1 MSEGAAPAPWQGVAA
16 VGSVDAAGGGS
27 LGLPPQA
34 VAGKQGGRAGPG
46 SSSGSSSTSSK
57 ARPDVDLAKVNPQF
71 HVTRFH
77 RELMIE
83 QIMATLHK
91 SRPNAPVNIVQQIP
105 ALARRIEGTLLLQAS
120 SPQEYANRFTLE
132 SRMKEIAVHSVAV
145 RSKRQRQTPRNSSC
159 DLVKLEA
166 DHRKRAM
173 FRRRSNSSDVSPAAS
188 MDELRAADSED
199 KDPAPERSSPP
210 QQLLHMQHQ
219 QLPGI
224 VACVS
229 VGGGGGEK
237 KVAFNFSRAASAA
250 HFHSAQG
257 QGQPQEL
264 EMDISDLSDEEPGD
278 EDEGRD
284 EDEDEDEFC
293 SDSYS
298 DEDEDELAVFSR
310 DVAVRPNS
318 SDGVGHGLG
327 AGLGGSRLS
336 ALYRLLAALIDAD
349 AHDSAEGQ
357 ARLVM
362 DLHDCLSLLLR
373 EGGSRRRATE
383 AVAHGLLNLAQ
394 LRREDPGGES
404 PMLGD
409 EVEARVV
416 EAVMERDAMA
426 EGPSPPPQ
434 QPQQQQAQQG
444 EEAGEQD
451 PPRLLPESRLLQLCV
466 EHFGSATPVDLDLLR
481 AVMSLLQQP
490 WLEQEPAAD
499 RRVLSWAVDRLV
511 AADPQRAAPVAVR
524 RLLLRWPLA
533 NSERQV
539 TYLVQL
545 ESVLRSS
552 DDDTIRA
559 LLPGVLRR
567 AAHCTRHPNCHV
579 ASCAASLCEKLAD
592 FTQSS
597 LAADAASRLALQAA
611 AQQFARAAV
620 EHWHDHVRGR
630 VARLLGKAQ
639 AMLDALAI
647 CV

>member
-1 MSEGAAPAPWQGVAA
+1 M
-16 VGSVDAAGGGS
+16 
-27 LGLPPQA
+27 
-34 VAGKQGGRAGPG
+34 
-46 SSSGSSSTSSK
+46 
-57 ARPDVDLAKVNPQF
+57 DLAKVNPQF
-71 HVTRFH
+71 HVARFH

-83 QIMATLHK
+83 QIVATLHK
-91 SRPNAPVNIVQQIP
+91 SRPNAPANIVQQIP

-132 SRMKEIAVHSVAV
+132 SRMKEIAVQSVAV

-173 FRRRSNSSDVSPAAS
+173 LRRRSNSSDVSPAAS
-188 MDELRAADSED
+188 MNELRAADSED
-199 KDPAPERSSPP
+199 KDPAPVRSSPQ
-210 QQLLHMQHQ
+210 QQLLHMQQ
-219 QLPGI
+219 QQQLLPGI
-224 VACVS
+224 VTCVS
-229 VGGGGGEK
+229 VGEK

-250 HFHSAQG
+250 HHSAQG

-264 EMDISDLSDEEPGD
+264 EMDISDLSDAEPGD

-298 DEDEDELAVFSR
+298 DEEEDELAVFSR
-310 DVAVRPNS
+310 DVAVRPDS
-318 SDGVGHGLG
+318 SDGAGHGLG
-327 AGLGGSRLS
+327 GSAGLGGSRIS
-336 ALYRLLAALIDAD
+336 ALYRLLAALVDAD
-349 AHDSAEGQ
+349 AHESAEGQ

-373 EGGSRRRATE
+373 EGGSRRRAAE
-383 AVAHGLLNLAQ
+383 AVAHSLLNLAQ
-394 LRREDPGGES
+394 LRREDPGLGGES

-416 EAVMERDAMA
+416 EAVVERDAMA
-426 EGPSPPPQ
+426 EGPSPPQ
-434 QPQQQQAQQG
+434 QQQQQQQAQQG
-444 EEAGEQD
+444 EGAGEQD

-592 FTQSS
+592 FAQSS
-597 LAADAASRLALQAA
+597 LAVDAASRLALQAA
-611 AQQFARAAV
+611 TQQFARAAV